1 MIATIVTSISIIFVV
16 LGALIS
22 AFAATGLIRLRD
34 VYSRAHAAGKAA
46 TLGSMFYYLE
56 HFYTLLVLKDM

>member
-16 LGALIS
+16 LGAFDR

-34 VYSRAHAAGKAA
+34 VYSRAHAAGKA

-56 HFYTLLVLKDM
+56 HFILYWY